1 METLTQRRR
10 NGHKDLKKR
19 KEKSSQKNAKTRKKG
34 HKRLKTEGNSLSK
47 DTKKKSL
54 WQHKDKQGKREIK
67 TL

>member
-47 DTKKKSL
+47 DTKEKK
-54 WQHKDKQGKREIK
+54 KKKVYGNTK
-67 TL
+67 TNKEKEK